1 MVFLLFISKRR
12 TFTVLFVG
20 FLAFS
25 LDWNSSRPLLS
36 NLCQWVPRDITAC
49 RCPSRVTPWKIETS
63 PISPLSPPLQMERRG
78 SLIVISAP
86 QTWGDQTP
94 PCFLGGFCW
103 QGKNEINCRLANK
116 NQTLIWLSHAAWVSV
131 QHLVLPNK
139 FGDCW
144 LILVVSSLTV
154 HTYTGRWWWYLM
166 RGFNWE
172 NLVRVFLSVGGGC
185 QEKNWLIWTR
195 SYWRDPPHWRT
206 MVINHWAMIINQRQK
221 SSKLSLW

>member
-1 MVFLLFISKRR
+1 
-12 TFTVLFVG
+12 
-20 FLAFS
+20 
-25 LDWNSSRPLLS
+25 
-36 NLCQWVPRDITAC
+36 
-49 RCPSRVTPWKIETS
+49 
-63 PISPLSPPLQMERRG
+63 MERRG

-116 NQTLIWLSHAAWVSV
+116 NQTLIWLSHAARVSV
-131 QHLVLPNK
+131 QHLLLPNK

-172 NLVRVFLSVGGGC
+172 NLVRVFLSVGGRC

-206 MVINHWAMIINQRQK
+206 MVINHWPMIINQRQK
-221 SSKLSLW
+221 KTKTFLVAGFPECVESFWITLTVHRQHGKFPTTYIRAGWKFFHLTEELKTKSPPGPHNYIPRHLHCCL